1 MMFGTT
7 VLLLLV
13 LAGSS
18 VFIAGVLGVLGGTLA
33 SLFSTFPLIRGLGEV
48 AWTSSADFVL
58 VAVPMFILMGELLL
72 RSGVTDSMYGA
83 LDRWVGHVP
92 GGLMHTNVAAS
103 AVFAATSGSSIATA
117 ATIGTVAIPNMER
130 SGYRPSLF
138 LGTIA
143 AGGTLGILIPPSI
156 NMVLYGAMSET
167 AVSDLY
173 LAALI
178 PGVMLAAMFSLYVYV
193 VCKLNPS
200 LAPTVQRQPPPWG
213 ERLASLVHL
222 LPPLVLFLLVVGSIY
237 AGLATA
243 TEASALGVVG
253 ALVLVVLRGRLN
265 VQMLLRSFEGTVRTT
280 AMVMAIV
287 IAAYFLNF
295 VLSTLGLTDRA
306 VSWVGEL
313 NWSPMAV
320 LFAIIVLYVILGCF
334 VESLTL
340 MVATTP
346 IVVPIIQKLGFSPV
360 WFGVVFVIL
369 IETALITPPIGM
381 NLFVV
386 QSVRKKGPFRDVVLG
401 SLPFVAVMFLLIV
414 LLVAFP
420 KLALWLPELFAST
433 RA

>member
-1 MMFGTT
+1 MMMGIT

-18 VFIAGVLGVLGGTLA
+18 VFVAAVLGILA
-33 SLFSTFPLIRGLGEV
+33 GSLAQVFSTFPLIRGLGEM
-48 AWTSSADFVL
+48 AWSSSADFIL

-72 RSGVTDSMYGA
+72 RSGVTDSMFSA
-83 LDRWVGHVP
+83 LDRWVGHIP
-92 GGLMHTNVAAS
+92 GGLMHTNIAAS

-117 ATIGTVAIPNMER
+117 ATIGTISIPNMER
-130 SGYRPSLF
+130 YGYKAPMF

-156 NMVLYGAMSET
+156 NMVLYGALSET
-167 AVSDLY
+167 SVSDLY
-173 LAALI
+173 LAATI
-178 PGVMLAAMFSLYVYV
+178 PGLLMAILFSLYVYV
-193 VCKLNPS
+193 SCRINPALGPRGE
-200 LAPTVQRQPPPWG
+200 LASWG
-213 ERLASLVHL
+213 ERLGSLKHL
-222 LPPLVLFLLVVGSIY
+222 LPPLFLFLLVVGSIY

-253 ALVLVVLRGRLN
+253 TLLLVIARGRLS
-265 VQMLLRSFEGTVRTT
+265 VKMLLLSFEGTVRTT

-295 VLSTLGLTDRA
+295 VLSTLGLTDAA
-306 VSWVGEL
+306 VKWVAQL
-313 NWSPMAV
+313 NWSPYTIMFV
-320 LFAIIVLYVILGCF
+320 IVVLYVILGCF

-346 IVVPIIQKLGFSPV
+346 IVVPIIQHLGFSPI

-386 QSVRKKGPFRDVVLG
+386 QSVRKNGAFRDVVVG
-401 SLPFVAVMFLLIV
+401 SLPFVGLMFLMIM
-414 LLVAFP
+414 LLMAFP
-420 KLALWLPELFAST
+420 SLALWLPSLLAN

>member
-1 MMFGTT
+1 MMLST

-18 VFIAGVLGVLGGTLA
+18 VFIAAVLGVLGGTLA
-33 SLFSTFPLIRGLGEV
+33 QVFSTFPLIRGLGEV
-48 AWTSSADFVL
+48 AWSSSADFIL

-72 RSGVTDSMYGA
+72 RSGVTDSMYTA
-83 LDRWVGHVP
+83 LDRWVGHIP

-117 ATIGTVAIPNMER
+117 ATIGTISIPNMDR
-130 SGYRPSLF
+130 YGYPAPMF

-173 LAALI
+173 LAAMI
-178 PGVMLAAMFSLYVYV
+178 PGVLLAFVFSLYVYIA
-193 VCKLNPS
+193 CRISPALGPRGER
-200 LAPTVQRQPPPWG
+200 AAWG
-213 ERLASLVHL
+213 ERFAALVHL
-222 LPPLVLFLLVVGSIY
+222 GPPLFLFLLVVGSIY
-237 AGLATA
+237 AGFATA
-243 TEASALGVVG
+243 TEASAMGVVG
-253 ALVLVVLRGRLN
+253 ALLLVILRRRLS
-265 VQMLLRSFEGTVRTT
+265 VAMLLRSFEGTVRTT

-295 VLSTLGLTDRA
+295 VLSTLGLTDSA
-306 VSWVGEL
+306 VKWVGEL
-313 NWSPMAV
+313 KWPPLAV
-320 LFAIIVLYVILGCF
+320 LAAIIVLYMILGCF

-346 IVVPIIQKLGFSPV
+346 IVVPIIQNLGYSPI

-369 IETALITPPIGM
+369 IEMALITPPIGM

-386 QSVRKKGPFRDVVLG
+386 QSVRKNGAFRDVVIG
-401 SLPFVAVMFLLIV
+401 SLPFVGLMLLLIG
-414 LLVAFP
+414 LLIAFP
-420 KLALWLPELFAST
+420 SIALWLPSVVAAT

>member
-7 VLLLLV
+7 VLLLLL

-18 VFIAGVLGVLGGTLA
+18 VFIAAVLGVLGGTLA
-33 SLFSTFPLIRGLGEV
+33 SMFSTFPLIRGLGEV

-72 RSGVTDSMYGA
+72 RSGVTDSMYTA

-92 GGLMHTNVAAS
+92 GGLMHTNIAAS

-117 ATIGTVAIPNMER
+117 ATIGTVAIPNMDR
-130 SGYRPSLF
+130 YGYRPSLF

-178 PGVMLAAMFSLYVYV
+178 PGVLLAVMFSLYVYV
-193 VCKLNPS
+193 ACKLDPA
-200 LAPTVQRQPPPWG
+200 LAPAGQRQAPPWS
-213 ERLASLVHL
+213 ERLAALVHL
-222 LPPLVLFLLVVGSIY
+222 VPPLLLFLLVVGSIY

-253 ALVLVVLRGRLN
+253 ALVLVVLRGRLG
-265 VQMLLRSFEGTVRTT
+265 VEMLLRSFEGTVRTT

-346 IVVPIIQKLGFSPV
+346 IVVPIIQKLGFSPI

-414 LLVAFP
+414 LLVVFP

>member
-1 MMFGTT
+1 MIAFT
-7 VLLLLV
+7 LLLLLL
-13 LAGSS
+13 LAASGL
-18 VFIAGVLGVLGGTLA
+18 FIAAVLGVLGFTL
-33 SLFSTFPLIRGLGEV
+33 SELFSPFPLLRGLGEV
-48 AWTSSADFVL
+48 AWSSSADFIL

-72 RSGVTDSMYGA
+72 RSGVTDAMYDA
-83 LDRWVGHVP
+83 LDRWVGRIP
-92 GGLMHTNVAAS
+92 GGLMHTNVAAC

-117 ATIGTVAIPNMER
+117 ATIGTVSIPNMNR
-130 SGYRPSLF
+130 HGYRPSLF

-167 AVSDLY
+167 SVSDLY

-178 PGVMLAAMFSLYVYV
+178 PGVGLALLFSFYVFMRCV
-193 VCKLNPS
+193 IDRS
-200 LAPTVQRQPPPWG
+200 LAPPGRVSSWG

-222 LPPLVLFLLVVGSIY
+222 LPPLLLFLLVVGSIY

-253 ALVLVVLRGRLN
+253 TLGLVAARGRLTLE
-265 VQMLLRSFEGTVRTT
+265 LLQRAFEGTVRTT

-295 VLSTLGLTDRA
+295 AMSTIGLTDAA
-306 VSWVGEL
+306 VKWVREL
-313 NWSPMAV
+313 AWEPLAV
-320 LFAIIVLYVILGCF
+320 LAAIVALYIVLGCF

-340 MVATTP
+340 MIATTP
-346 IVVPIIQKLGFSPV
+346 IIVPIIKELGFSPV

-369 IETALITPPIGM
+369 IEMALITPPIGM

-386 QSVRKKGPFRDVVLG
+386 QAVRKGGPFRDVVVG
-401 SLPFVAVMFLLIV
+401 SLPFVGLMLLMIV

-420 KLALWLPELFAST
+420 SLALWLPSVFAST
-433 RA
+433 RG

>member
-1 MMFGTT
+1 MMATT

-13 LAGSS
+13 LAGSG
-18 VFIAGVLGVLGGTLA
+18 VFVAAVLDVLGGTLA
-33 SLFSTFPLIRGLGEV
+33 QVFSTFPLIRGLGEV
-48 AWTSSADFVL
+48 AWSSSADFIL

-72 RSGVTDSMYGA
+72 RSGVTDAMYTA
-83 LDRWVGHVP
+83 LDRWVGHIP

-117 ATIGTVAIPNMER
+117 ATIGTISIPNMER
-130 SGYRPSLF
+130 YGYRAPLF

-156 NMVLYGAMSET
+156 NMVLYGAMSEI
-167 AVSDLY
+167 AVSELY

-178 PGVMLAAMFSLYVYV
+178 PGLLLALVFSLYVYIA
-193 VCKLNPS
+193 CRINPS
-200 LAPTVQRQPPPWG
+200 LGPRG
-213 ERLASLVHL
+213 ERATWGQRLAALVHL
-222 LPPLVLFLLVVGSIY
+222 GPPLFLFLLVVGSIY

-253 ALVLVVLRGRLN
+253 ALLLVVLRGRLS
-265 VQMLLRSFEGTVRTT
+265 VAMLLRSFEGTVRTT

-295 VLSTLGLTDRA
+295 VLSTLGLTDAA
-306 VSWVGEL
+306 VKWVGEL
-313 NWSPMAV
+313 NWSPLAV
-320 LFAIIVLYVILGCF
+320 LMAIIVLYVILGCF

-346 IVVPIIQKLGFSPV
+346 IVVPIIQNLGYSPI

-386 QSVRKKGPFRDVVLG
+386 QSVRKGGAFRDVVTG
-401 SLPFVAVMFLLIV
+401 SLPFAGLMFLLIG

-420 KLALWLPELFAST
+420 SIALWLPSVFAAT
-433 RA
+433 RG

>member
-1 MMFGTT
+1 MFT
-7 VLLLLV
+7 
-13 LAGSS
+13 
-18 VFIAGVLGVLGGTLA
+18 
-33 SLFSTFPLIRGLGEV
+33 
-48 AWTSSADFVL
+48 
-58 VAVPMFILMGELLL
+58 
-72 RSGVTDSMYGA
+72 A
-83 LDRWVGHVP
+83 LDRWVGHIP
-92 GGLMHTNVAAS
+92 GGLMHTNIASS

-117 ATIGTVAIPNMER
+117 ATIGTMSIPNMDKY
-130 SGYRPSLF
+130 GYPAPMF
-138 LGTIA
+138 LGSIA

-167 AVSDLY
+167 SVSELY
-173 LAALI
+173 LAGTIPGILLALI
-178 PGVMLAAMFSLYVYV
+178 FSAYVYV
-193 VCKLNPS
+193 SCKINPK
-200 LAPTVQRQPPPWG
+200 LAPQGVRAPWS
-213 ERLASLVHL
+213 ERLAGLVHL
-222 LPPLVLFLLVVGSIY
+222 LPPLGLFLLVVGSIY

-253 ALVLVVLRGRLN
+253 AFVLVVLRRRLS
-265 VQMLLRSFEGTVRTT
+265 VEMLLRSFEGTVRTT

-295 VLSTLGLTDRA
+295 VLSTLGLTDAA
-306 VSWVGEL
+306 VKWVGRL
-313 NWSPMAV
+313 DWSPHVV
-320 LFAIIVLYVILGCF
+320 LLAIVLLYIVLGCF

-346 IVVPIIQKLGFSPV
+346 IVVPIIKALGFSPI

-386 QSVRKKGPFRDVVLG
+386 QSVRKGGPFRDVVIG
-401 SLPFVAVMFLLIV
+401 SLPFVGLMFLLIG

-420 KLALWLPELFAST
+420 SLAMWLPSVFAA